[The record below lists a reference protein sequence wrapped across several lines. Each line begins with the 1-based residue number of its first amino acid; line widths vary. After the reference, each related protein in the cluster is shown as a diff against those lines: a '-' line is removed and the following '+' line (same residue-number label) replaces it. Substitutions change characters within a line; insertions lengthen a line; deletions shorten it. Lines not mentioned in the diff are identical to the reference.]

1 MSSSGG
7 ILLPR
12 EHTRTIVSAR
22 GGRALA
28 ASITFTFLATCAV
41 AARLYTRM
49 KIIRRIEPN
58 DWMVLVAL
66 LFSYLFLG
74 FFIGETVYGMGVPG
88 PQIPPSTLKM
98 QMQNFW
104 ITVPMYNTAVICA
117 KASIL
122 MQYFH
127 VFPTRGMRI
136 ACSIMITVLAIYGT
150 WAVLSGYLNCI
161 PVAKFWD
168 PTIPGYCIDMKA
180 LWFSNASMHIFTDIV
195 ILVMPLPALRSLDL
209 PQRQRLALMGIFA
222 VGGFVCITSIFRLI
236 SLKVIA
242 QSSDPTYDNVGAATW
257 SAIECNVGI
266 ICACL
271 PTLRPLISRILPR
284 FLSTRSGGSRPAK
297 RNTFSRGRAPTYRG
311 GTTSSTAGTPGDD
324 LEYGMC
330 SVNMDRVL
338 AGIPL
343 PHPANSHRTG
353 REVRKEEKDSVL
365 LAKEKEFNG
374 SESPSSASG
383 SSR

>member
-1 MSSSGG
+1 MNRSGR

-12 EHTRTIVSAR
+12 ETTRTIVSAR
-22 GGRALA
+22 GARALA
-28 ASITFTFLATCAV
+28 CSLIFTSLATCVV
-41 AARLYTRM
+41 AARIYTRR
-49 KIIRRIEPN
+49 KIMRKIEPN
-58 DWMVLVAL
+58 DWMVMIAL

-74 FFIGETVYGMGVPG
+74 FFIGETVYGMGVHEA
-88 PQIPPSTLKM
+88 QIPPSTLKM

-122 MQYFH
+122 MQYFR

-136 ACSIMITVLAIYGT
+136 ACWVMITVLAIYGT

-168 PTIPGYCIDMKA
+168 PTIPGYCLDMEA
-180 LWFSNASMHIFTDIV
+180 LWFSNASMHIATDIV

-209 PQRQRLALMGIFA
+209 PQRQKLALMGIFA
-222 VGGFVCITSIFRLI
+222 VGGFVCVTSIFRLL

-271 PTLRPLISRILPR
+271 PTLRPLISRVLPR
-284 FLSTRSGGSRPAK
+284 FLSTRSGGSRPAN
-297 RNTFSRGRAPTYRG
+297 RNTFSRGRIPTYRS
-311 GTTSSTAGTPGDD
+311 GTTPSTAGAPGDD
-324 LEYGMC
+324 VEYGMC
-330 SVNMDRVL
+330 SVDMERVL

-353 REVRKEEKDSVL
+353 RNISKEEKDSVL
-365 LAKEKEFNG
+365 LAKEKELNG